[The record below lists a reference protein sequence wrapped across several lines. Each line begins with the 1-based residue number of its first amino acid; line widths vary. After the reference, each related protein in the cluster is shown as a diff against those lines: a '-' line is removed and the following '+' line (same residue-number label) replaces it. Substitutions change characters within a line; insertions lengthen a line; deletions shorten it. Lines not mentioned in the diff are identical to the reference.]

1 MEKIEPVPSGRSQ
14 PMSSTPLPPPTAEG
28 PLLAWLLEALRPMS
42 RTRVKELLR
51 DGRVAVNGTPTTRF
65 DHPLRPGD
73 RVTIDRDRSVA
84 RDLER
89 AGIAV
94 LFEDDAVIVLDK
106 PAGLLTV
113 ATEAEKIDTAFVWLR
128 AHLEARR
135 AGRPFVVHRIDR
147 ETSGLL
153 LFARSAAIRDH
164 LQANWDGVTKTY
176 LAVVEGTPQPSEG
189 MVENYLT
196 EGHDLRVRVSKGPEA
211 KRAVSHYRVVSSR
224 GQYSLVEVGLE
235 TGRKH
240 QIRVHLAGLGCPV
253 VGDKVY
259 GAATDPAGRLGLHAW
274 RLAFDHPATG
284 RRGELESPLPMVLRR
299 VTG

>member
-1 MEKIEPVPSGRSQ
+1 
-14 PMSSTPLPPPTAEG
+14 MSSTPLPSPTAEG
-28 PLLAWLLEALRPMS
+28 QLLAWLLEALRPTS

-51 DGRVAVNGTPTTRF
+51 DGRVSVNGTPTTRF

-73 RVTIDRDRSVA
+73 RVTIDRDRSAA

-153 LFARSAAIRDH
+153 LFARSADIRDR
-164 LQANWDGVTKTY
+164 LQANWDVVMKTY
-176 LAVVEGTPQPSEG
+176 LAVVEGTPRPAEG
-189 MVENYLT
+189 VVENDLI
-196 EGHDLRVRVSKGPEA
+196 EGRNLRVRAGRGPGA
-211 KRAVSHYRVVSSR
+211 KRAVSRYRMVSCR
-224 GQYSLVEVGLE
+224 GGYSLVEVGLE

-259 GAATDPAGRLGLHAW
+259 GATTDPAGRLGLHAW

-284 RRGELESPLPMVLRR
+284 RRVELESPLPANLRR
-299 VTG
+299 VME

>member
-1 MEKIEPVPSGRSQ
+1 MTTRN
-14 PMSSTPLPPPTAEG
+14 LPAPTAEG
-28 PLLAWLLEALRPMS
+28 PLLAWLVETLRPMS

-51 DGRVAVNGTPTTRF
+51 DGRVAVNGTPTTRH

-73 RVTIDRDRSVA
+73 RVTIDRDRPDA

-89 AGIAV
+89 GGITV
-94 LFEDDAVIVLDK
+94 VFEDDALVVIDK

-128 AHLEARR
+128 THLEARR
-135 AGRPFVVHRIDR
+135 AGRPFVIHRIDR

-153 LFARSAAIRDH
+153 VFARTAAVRDR
-164 LQANWDGVTKTY
+164 LQANWDGVAKTY
-176 LAVVEGTPQPSEG
+176 LAVVEGTPRPAEG
-189 MVENYLT
+189 VVENSLI
-196 EGHDLRVRVSKGPEA
+196 EGRNLRVRTGRGPGA
-211 KRAVSHYRVVSSR
+211 KSAVSRYRTVASR
-224 GQYSLVEVGLE
+224 GEYSLVEVGLE

-259 GAATDPAGRLGLHAW
+259 GAKTDPAGRLGLHAW
-274 RLAFDHPATG
+274 RLAFDHPVTG
-284 RRGELESPLPMVLRR
+284 RRVELKSPLPTKLRR
-299 VTG
+299 IVG